1 MGYQQWLL
9 AAVLGAVVLPG
20 CQKEEATPEA
30 PKPAAAQST
39 HVEVKEAPAAAA
51 AKVGEDAAKTA
62 TDAANQAVKGA
73 NTAVENTKKT
83 VDDAASN
90 AADSVTAAAEK
101 KLSEVTEYIKNNK
114 LDLADKTLKEVEANE
129 ASLPESIKE
138 QIPTIRKTLDAAKT
152 ANNSGVK
159 MPDMPGMG
167 K

>member
-9 AAVLGAVVLPG
+9 AAVLGAAILPG

-39 HVEVKEAPAAAA
+39 QVEVKKAPAA
-51 AKVGEDAAKTA
+51 DAAKTA
-62 TDAANQAVKGA
+62 TDAANNATKGA
-73 NTAVENTKKT
+73 STAVEEAKKSAVAAT
-83 VDDAASN
+83 DDAANSL
-90 AADSVTAAAEK
+90 TAAAEK
-101 KLSEVTEYIKNNK
+101 KLSEVGDYIKNNK

-138 QIPTIRKTLDAAKT
+138 QIPTIRKTLDAAKA